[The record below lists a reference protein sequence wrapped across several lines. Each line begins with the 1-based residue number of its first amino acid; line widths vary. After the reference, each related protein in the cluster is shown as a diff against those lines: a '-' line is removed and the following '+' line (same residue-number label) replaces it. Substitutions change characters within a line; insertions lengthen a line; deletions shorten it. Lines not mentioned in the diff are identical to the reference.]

1 MINFNEGQEK
11 LNKFTGSER
20 KRTIILNGE
29 TYMLKFPDPVH
40 HPKFKNLL
48 SYKNNVF
55 SEHIGSSIFKSCGFN
70 TQDTVLGYFVDERG
84 KEKIVV
90 GCKDFTANGGDLYE
104 ISTLLNQIT
113 TSDEKLSPTI
123 ENVYFIIEN
132 ISLIKDK
139 AEILSSFWDMFV
151 IDALIGNR
159 DRHFGNWGILEKYGE
174 VSFSPIYDCG
184 SSLSAMQDDSEL
196 QGIMDNPSL
205 FKQQVLS
212 NVVSS
217 YTIGSK
223 KIKYHEI
230 FKEPPQDLEKAI
242 LRIAPKI
249 DMDSICR
256 IIYSVSVMPDVR
268 KEYLKKAVELRY
280 TQMILPALKY
290 IQSKEVSKFG

>member
-1 MINFNEGQEK
+1 MINFNEGREK

-20 KRTIILNGE
+20 KRTIILDGE
-29 TYMLKFPDPVH
+29 TYMLKFPDPVR
-40 HPKFKNLL
+40 HPKFKDLL

-55 SEHIGSSIFKSCGFN
+55 SEHIGSSIFKSCGID
-70 TQDTVLGYFVDERG
+70 TQDTALGYFVDERG

-90 GCKDFTANGGDLYE
+90 GCKDFTADGGDLYE

-113 TSDEKLSPTI
+113 TSDEKLGPTI

-132 ISLIKDK
+132 IDLIKDK
-139 AEILSSFWDMFV
+139 EEILSSFWDMFV
-151 IDALIGNR
+151 VDALIGNR
-159 DRHFGNWGILEKYGE
+159 DRHFGNWGIIEKDGE
-174 VSFSPIYDCG
+174 VSFSPVYDCG

-196 QGIMDNPSL
+196 QGVMDNPSL

-217 YTIGSK
+217 YTMDGK
-223 KIKYHEI
+223 KIKYNEI
-230 FKEPPQDLEKAI
+230 FKKPPQDLEKAI

-249 DMDSICR
+249 DMDNIYK
-256 IIYSVSVMPDVR
+256 IIDSVSAMPDVR

-280 TQMILPALKY
+280 TQIILPALKR
-290 IQSKEVSKFG
+290 IQANEKAE